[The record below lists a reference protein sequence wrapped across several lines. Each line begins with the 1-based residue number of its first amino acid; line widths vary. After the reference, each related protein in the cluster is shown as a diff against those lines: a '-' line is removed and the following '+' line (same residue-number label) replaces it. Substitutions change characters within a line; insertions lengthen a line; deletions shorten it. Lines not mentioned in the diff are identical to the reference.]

1 MPPLASPRTRSLCSY
16 WMFPA
21 RYMGVGCAVQVRGRS
36 RRSIRRLRRA
46 IFWCLLVLTRNVLH
60 VIRSVL
66 VWSPNSAMWYDISSF
81 SFTRAANALV
91 LGLVIDLRCHAAQA
105 GALGTAGGFMTR
117 RPRHVFLWVLTFV
130 LA

>member
-66 VWSPNSAMWYDISSF
+66 VWSPHSAMWYDISVF

-91 LGLVIDLRCHAAQA
+91 LGLVPPWISTASTGDGWAQSIRLVQTVKNVS
-105 GALGTAGGFMTR
+105 G
-117 RPRHVFLWVLTFV
+117 
-130 LA
+130 